1 MPAMFAIDTGR
12 PATLAA
18 RGMVTSPH
26 ALASGAGIDVL
37 RAGGSAV
44 DAAIAASATL
54 SVVYP
59 HMTGIGGDAF
69 WLIYDAKSGRVRY
82 LAGGGCAARGAGA
95 DWFRARGMSEIP
107 LRGVLPA
114 TLTVPGSVAS
124 WCAAHR
130 EYGRMP
136 LARDLAEA
144 IEHARGGF
152 PVSAR
157 LAYWIGYGEREGFFN
172 REARALFL
180 AGGRVPR
187 AGERLANPGL
197 ARALGRIARE
207 GHSGFYQGETARALA
222 GFARAEGGFF
232 DEGDLRAQGASW
244 GEPVR
249 GRYRG
254 VEIVETAPPTQG
266 YTVLEMLNIVEPRDV
281 GAMDPLGPDL
291 VHLLVQAKQIAYH
304 DRDRLLADPEFQPV
318 PLERLVSKDYA
329 AERAALIDMERALP
343 WDRIPSYGTLAGD
356 TIFLATA
363 DAEGNAVALV
373 HSLYSTFGSGVVAG
387 DTGIV
392 LQNRSSYFSLDPA
405 HPNRLEAGKRPM
417 HTLIASMALR
427 DGKPWHV
434 LGCMGAD
441 GQPQI
446 HLQAYVAL
454 IDHGRDIQG
463 ALEAP
468 RWLSGRFLLGEP
480 RDLLNIE
487 GRFPPATLRE
497 LERRGHAVNRW
508 PDWNEL
514 AGHAQGITI
523 DPETGTRA
531 GGADPRSD
539 GAAIGY

>member
-1 MPAMFAIDTGR
+1 MFPIETGR
-12 PATLAA
+12 PPTLAS
-18 RGMVTSPH
+18 RGMVSSPH
-26 ALASGAGIDVL
+26 SLASGAGVDVL

-44 DAAIAASATL
+44 DAAIAASAVL

-69 WLIYDAKSGRVRY
+69 WLIYDARSRRVRH
-82 LAGGGCAARGAGA
+82 LGGGGRAARGAGI
-95 DWFRARGMSEIP
+95 DWFGARGLKEIP

-130 EYGRMP
+130 EHGRLA
-136 LARDLAEA
+136 LARDLADA
-144 IEHARGGF
+144 ITLARDGF

-157 LAYWIGYGEREGFFN
+157 LAHWIEYAIAEKIFN
-172 REARALFL
+172 AHAQALF
-180 AGGRVPR
+180 APGGRTPR
-187 AGERLANPGL
+187 AGARLANPAL
-197 ARALGRIARE
+197 ARALERIARE
-207 GHSGFYQGETARALA
+207 GEAGFYGGDTARALA
-222 GFARAEGGFF
+222 AFARAEGGFF
-232 DEGDLRAQGASW
+232 DEDDIHAQDVAW
-244 GEPVR
+244 GEPLR
-249 GRYRG
+249 GTYRG
-254 VEIVETAPPTQG
+254 VEIVETPPPTQG
-266 YTVLEMLNIVEPRDV
+266 FTVLEMLNLVEPHDV
-281 GAMDPLGPDL
+281 ARMDPLGPDL
-291 VHLLVQAKQIAYH
+291 VHLLVQAKQIAYN
-304 DRDRLLADPEFQPV
+304 DRDRVLADPEFHPV
-318 PLERLVSKDYA
+318 PVERLVSKPYA
-329 AERAALIDMERALP
+329 AERARIIDMSRALP
-343 WDRIPSYGTLAGD
+343 WDRVPSYGTLAGD
-356 TIFLATA
+356 TIFLATV

-392 LQNRSSYFSLDPA
+392 LQNRSSYFSLDPK

-427 DGKPWHV
+427 DGRPWQV

-446 HLQAYVAL
+446 HLQCYVAL
-454 IDHGRDIQG
+454 IDHGRDIQR

-487 GRFPPATLRE
+487 GRFPEATLRE
-497 LERRGHAVNRW
+497 LERRGHTVNRW
-508 PDWNEL
+508 PDWNEI
-514 AGHAQGITI
+514 AGHAQGITL
-523 DPETGTRA
+523 DPEAGTRI